1 MFFKTGSKNSKDR
14 RITKRKELHQ
24 NSFFAIDSS
33 RAKNVFECYITN
45 VSAKGVGFQSDAKVK
60 RGQDVTI
67 IFNLRHGVI
76 REKAKIVRHTF
87 FTINKY
93 GAQFSGNAE
102 DIAHYTETL

>member
-1 MFFKTGSKNSKDR
+1 MFLKSGSNNNKER
-14 RITKRKELHQ
+14 RYTKRKELHQ
-24 NSFFAIDSS
+24 NSFFAIDSN

-45 VSAKGVGFQSDAKVK
+45 ISAQGVGFQSDIRVK

-93 GAQFSGNAE
+93 GAQFLGNTNN
-102 DIAHYTETL
+102 IANYAETL